1 VQYEFIVY
9 EQKWTAIV
17 SRDRGKC
24 FILPLNF
31 KFVTPLRE
39 FYQLV
44 RNIEVHL
51 YFILYFL

>member
-9 EQKWTAIV
+9 EQKWTSIV
-17 SRDRGKC
+17 SFDRGTC

-31 KFVTPLRE
+31 TFVTPLRE

-44 RNIEVHL
+44 RNIEV
-51 YFILYFL
+51 Y